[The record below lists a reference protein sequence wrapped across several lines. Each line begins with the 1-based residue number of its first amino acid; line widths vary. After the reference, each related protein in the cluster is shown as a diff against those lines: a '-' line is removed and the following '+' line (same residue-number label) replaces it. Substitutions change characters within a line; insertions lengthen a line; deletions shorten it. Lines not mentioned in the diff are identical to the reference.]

1 MKYDFDK
8 IIERKGSFSVKWDM
22 PPAPYPKDSLP
33 LWVADM
39 DFQCAKPIVDA
50 LHKRVDE
57 LIYGYTYYDSTELKN
72 TVTGWYKKRYE
83 WDVPAEDI
91 FFSPGVVP
99 AVALLINILSEEGDG
114 IVIQRPVYYPFTFKI
129 EHNNRKVVNNP
140 LIYKDGKYTMDY
152 EDLERKLS
160 APENKGLV
168 LCSPHNPVGR
178 LWTEEELKKV
188 IDIAKKYNKWII
200 SDEIHAD
207 LIRKG
212 LKFIPLSKIAG
223 DYKDQI
229 ITCTAPSKTFN
240 LAGFHMSNLVI
251 HSEEYKKAY
260 LDILNNKL
268 SVGGVNPLGVSAM
281 IAAYT
286 EGEEWLDQVI
296 DYIDANVDYCMDFFK
311 KELPKSVPIYIEA
324 TYLFWVDLSAYCK
337 DPKALEEKMVKAK
350 VALDEGYI
358 FGEEGIGF
366 ERINVACPRS
376 ILADCLNRMKDVLL
390 EG

>member
-8 IIERKGSFSVKWDM
+8 IIGRKGSFSVKWDM

-57 LIYGYTYYDSTELKN
+57 LIYGYTYYDSAELKN

-251 HSEEYKKAY
+251 HSEKYKKAY